1 MSSEEFKKDVLKQ
14 QIETVSLFSE
24 NLMKAI
30 TQAIIYHKQSESNM
44 AYCASH
50 VQRAVNAVLSLAGD
64 LGSIYSVMQV
74 EDSNNTITK
83 LINGVYEQIIRT
95 ANKAEIA
102 SQLAMEASI
111 LSAEVSL
118 SSVEASAQ
126 NLSDNLS
133 DLLTSYFSKPD
144 ILFSELSVKPDKFRK
159 KSARGKM
166 NSQAG
171 KAQLSHLQPML
182 VLLQNELQVIVGV
195 KAMSVENG
203 AILYDQVCKD
213 INVLQERLITAQS
226 ELLELSLKVKSLT
239 QKMKAIN
246 RELNNAKDSF
256 NRFFDMIRKMKAINP
271 LISDDLISSFEKAQY
286 DSILAIELSSEALKS
301 TIAARAEKNL

>member
-1 MSSEEFKKDVLKQ
+1 MKQ
-14 QIETVSLFSE
+14 QIDTISLFSE

-30 TQAIIYHKQSESNM
+30 AQAIISHKQSESNM

-144 ILFSELSVKPDKFRK
+144 ILFSELSVKSDKFRK
-159 KSARGKM
+159 ESTRGKM
-166 NSQAG
+166 NSEAG
-171 KAQLSHLQPML
+171 KAQLSHLQAML

-213 INVLQERLITAQS
+213 ISVLQERLITAQS

-286 DSILAIELSSEALKS
+286 DSVLAIELSSEALKS
-301 TIAARAEKNL
+301 TIAALTEKNL

>member
-14 QIETVSLFSE
+14 QIDTISLISE
-24 NLMKAI
+24 NLLKAI
-30 TQAIIYHKQSESNM
+30 AQAIISHKQSESNL

-50 VQRAVNAVLSLAGD
+50 VQRAVNAVLALASD
-64 LGSIYSVMQV
+64 LGSINSIMQV

-83 LINGVYEQIIRT
+83 PIHSVYDQVRRT
-95 ANKAEIA
+95 AKKAEFA
-102 SQLAMEASI
+102 AQLAMEASM
-111 LSAEVSL
+111 LNAEVSL
-118 SSVEASAQ
+118 NSVEASAQ
-126 NLSDNLS
+126 NLSENLS

-203 AILYDQVCKD
+203 AILYDQVRKD
-213 INVLQERLITAQS
+213 ISVLQKKLIIAQS
-226 ELLELSLKVKSLT
+226 ELLELSLKIKSLT

-246 RELNNAKDSF
+246 RELNNSKDSL

-271 LISDDLISSFEKAQY
+271 LISDNLISSCEKAQE
-286 DSILAIELSSEALKS
+286 DSVLAIELSSEALKS

>member
-50 VQRAVNAVLSLAGD
+50 VQRAANAVLSLAGD

-102 SQLAMEASI
+102 SQLKMEASI

-271 LISDDLISSFEKAQY
+271 LISDDLISSFEKAQE
-286 DSILAIELSSEALKS
+286 DSVLAIELSSEALKS

>member
-14 QIETVSLFSE
+14 QIDTIRLISE
-24 NLMKAI
+24 NLLKAI
-30 TQAIIYHKQSESNM
+30 AQAIISHKQSESNM
-44 AYCASH
+44 VYCASH
-50 VQRAVNAVLSLAGD
+50 VQRAVNAVLSLASD
-64 LGSIYSVMQV
+64 LGSINSIMQV
-74 EDSNNTITK
+74 EDSMNTITK
-83 LINGVYEQIIRT
+83 LIHSVYEQVIRT
-95 ANKAEIA
+95 AKKAEFA
-102 SQLAMEASI
+102 AQLALEASI

-133 DLLTSYFSKPD
+133 DLLNSDFSKPD
-144 ILFSELSVKPDKFRK
+144 ILFSELSEKPDKFSK
-159 KSARGKM
+159 ESAREKI

-171 KAQLSHLQPML
+171 NAQLSHLQPML

-195 KAMSVENG
+195 KAISVENG

-213 INVLQERLITAQS
+213 ISVLQKRLITAQS
-226 ELLELSLKVKSLT
+226 ELLELSLKVRSLT

-246 RELNNAKDSF
+246 RELNNSKDSF

-271 LISDDLISSFEKAQY
+271 LISDDLISSCEKAQQ
-286 DSILAIELSSEALKS
+286 DSVLAIELSYEALKS
-301 TIAARAEKNL
+301 TIAAQT

>member
-102 SQLAMEASI
+102 SQLAMEASM

-144 ILFSELSVKPDKFRK
+144 ILFSELSVKSDKFRK
-159 KSARGKM
+159 KDPSRKVK
-166 NSQAG
+166 SEAG
-171 KAQLSHLQPML
+171 NAKLSHLQTML

-213 INVLQERLITAQS
+213 ISVLQERLITAQS

-256 NRFFDMIRKMKAINP
+256 NRFFDMIRKMKVINP

-301 TIAARAEKNL
+301 TIAALTEKNL